1 MSEPAT
7 EPATE
12 PTIEG
17 NSEPDQIS
25 EEDTVVESIDYY
37 QIYDEL
43 MEKFN
48 KVYNESQVLHAAE
61 KVQRQTLYQYK
72 RRKNALIDFLR
83 SFDDSTFEFLDDLT
97 MKIDEARIESLL
109 MFDPSLKQKLMP
121 ILQIARDEL
130 AQDIS
135 LEDSAGLS
143 LIVDE
148 LIPELQYD
156 ELDAAE
162 MNPQEMEMWVRRNFS
177 HLVVSKFKPAD
188 IRAKGVRDYVD
199 SSSSNMKRRK
209 RKE

>member
-1 MSEPAT
+1 MSEPSDQMLEAT
-7 EPATE
+7 LEADKS
-12 PTIEG
+12 IEK
-17 NSEPDQIS
+17 QAIA
-25 EEDTVVESIDYY
+25 ESIDYY
-37 QIYDEL
+37 QVYDEL
-43 MEKFN
+43 MERFN

-61 KVQRQTLYQYK
+61 KVQRQTLYQFK

-83 SFDDSTFEFLDDLT
+83 SFDDSSFELLDDSP
-97 MKIDEARIESLL
+97 MEVDAARIESLIT
-109 MFDPSLKQKLMP
+109 FEPSLQNTLLP

-130 AQDIS
+130 AQDVS
-135 LEDSAGLS
+135 LDESAGLG

-162 MNPQEMEMWVRRNFS
+162 LNPQDMEMWVRRNFS

-199 SSSSNMKRRK
+199 SSSANMKRRK
-209 RKE
+209 RKDV

>member
-1 MSEPAT
+1 MSEPPT
-7 EPATE
+7 DQTLE
-12 PTIEG
+12 PTPEVNG
-17 NSEPDQIS
+17 SS
-25 EEDTVVESIDYY
+25 EEPVLADTIDYS

-43 MEKFN
+43 MERFN

-83 SFDDSTFEFLDDLT
+83 SFDDSSYEFLNDPSMD
-97 MKIDEARIESLL
+97 INEARIEGLM
-109 MFDPSLKQKLMP
+109 MFDPSLEKILLP

-130 AQDIS
+130 AQDVP
-135 LEDSAGLS
+135 LDDSVGLS

-148 LIPELQYD
+148 LIPELHYD

-162 MNPQEMEMWVRRNFS
+162 LNPQDMEMWVRRNFS

-188 IRAKGVRDYVD
+188 IRAKGVRDFID
-199 SSSSNMKRRK
+199 SSSANIKRRK
-209 RKE
+209 RKDA